1 MQYSKLVEIYESLEG
16 TSKRL
21 EKIYFIAK
29 LLKET
34 EKGMLPKIILLLQ
47 GKIYP
52 SWDER
57 KIGVAARIVI
67 KALNVATGL
76 ETEKIEDEWKK
87 TGDLGKVAENLIGK
101 KKQST
106 LFSTDITVE
115 KVFENLRK
123 LAGMEGQGTVN
134 NKIQLIAELLTSA
147 AAKEAKYIVRTCLEE
162 LRVGVGEGSV
172 RDAIVW
178 EHFGD
183 IEKIKETKEGETK
196 EDYKKFLE
204 KVQEAYDLTND
215 FGEVAQAARDGE
227 SALLDIKLEPG
238 RPIKVML
245 AQKADD
251 VDDAFDRVGKPCAIE
266 YKYDGFRMQ
275 VHGDNGKIRIFTR
288 RLEDVTMQ
296 FPEVVE
302 FMKKNISAKSY
313 ILDGE
318 AVGYDPK
325 SKKYLPFQK
334 ISQRIKRKYDIDKL
348 AREFPVELN
357 VFDLIYFDGKSLV
370 KNEFSE
376 RRKILAKIFS
386 GEKWKA
392 VLAEQITTDSKKK
405 AAIFYDETLKKGM
418 EGCMFKKLDAPYKP
432 GSRVG
437 YMVKL
442 KPVMEGLDVVI
453 VGAEWGEGKRANW
466 LTSYIIACQDENGN
480 LLEIGRVSTGLKEL
494 ERKQE
499 EDSGESAE
507 DTTTFSGMTEIL
519 KPLIIAEKG
528 KEVKVK
534 PEIIIEVHYEEIQK
548 SPTYSSG
555 FALRFPRFVRLR
567 DDKAL
572 DEISDL
578 NQVEDF
584 FYGQKKR

>member
-499 EDSGESAE
+499 EDSGESEE

>member
-1 MQYSKLVEIYESLEG
+1 
-16 TSKRL
+16 
-21 EKIYFIAK
+21 
-29 LLKET
+29 
-34 EKGMLPKIILLLQ
+34 
-47 GKIYP
+47 
-52 SWDER
+52 
-57 KIGVAARIVI
+57 
-67 KALNVATGL
+67 
-76 ETEKIEDEWKK
+76 
-87 TGDLGKVAENLIGK
+87 
-101 KKQST
+101 
-106 LFSTDITVE
+106 
-115 KVFENLRK
+115 
-123 LAGMEGQGTVN
+123 MEGQGTVN